1 VKEESRPARR
11 LPDNTASSIPEESA
25 REIRVN
31 INLEG
36 RRSSWTAK
44 ELMLHDFPDPRYA
57 VPGVLAEG
65 LNLFAGAPKLGKSWF
80 ALNVAAAVAYGGLA
94 LDKISVERGE
104 ALYLAL
110 EDPPRRLQRRLQLIL
125 GGEPAPDGLF
135 IETAWDKLLEGG
147 RGRLDAWLDAHPDCR
162 LVVVDVFV
170 KVRGI
175 PDANVNR
182 YEADYTAM
190 ASLKTLADKHGV
202 AILVVHHTRKALA
215 DDYIDS
221 VSGTQG
227 LAGAADAVLVL
238 SRSRGSADAK
248 LRVTGRD
255 IEETEYALRF
265 SPEKGSWSLLEGPA
279 EEYEVSDS
287 RRRILVH
294 LRENG
299 PRSPKQLSDELGL
312 DHDAVRQTVSRMAR
326 DEQIATDGDGL
337 YYHLSQQS
345 HLSHGEES
353 GVTPVTGVTGDTEG
367 QGALESTNDRV
378 PTFGDVAYLDYIAT
392 VHRNGHLT
400 TDEALELEQWHKRV
414 LEAGGERH

>member
-1 VKEESRPARR
+1 MSDGAHLCEDG
-11 LPDNTASSIPEESA
+11 LP
-25 REIRVN
+25 
-31 INLEG
+31 
-36 RRSSWTAK
+36 RSSWTAK
-44 ELMLHDFPDPRYA
+44 DLMRHVFPEQRYA

-65 LNLFAGAPKLGKSWF
+65 LNLLAGAPKLGKSWF

-110 EDPPRRLQRRLQLIL
+110 EDPPRRLQRRLRLIL
-125 GGEPAPDGLF
+125 GGEQAPDGLF

-147 RGRLDAWLDAHPDCR
+147 CDRLDAWLAAHPDCR
-162 LVVVDVFV
+162 IAVVDVFA

-175 PDANVNR
+175 VDGNVNR
-182 YEADYTAM
+182 YEADYAAM
-190 ASLKTLADKHGV
+190 ASLKDLADKHGV
-202 AILVVHHTRKALA
+202 AILVVHHTRKASA
-215 DDYIDS
+215 DDYVDS
-221 VSGTQG
+221 VSGTHG
-227 LAGAADAVLVL
+227 LAAAADAVLVL

-248 LRVTGRD
+248 LHVTGRD
-255 IEETEYALRF
+255 IEEAEYAMKF
-265 SPEKGSWSLLEGPA
+265 NPAEGSWSLLEGPA

-337 YYHLSQQS
+337 YYHLSQLS
-345 HLSHGEES
+345 HLSLVEES

-367 QGALESTNDRV
+367 QGIVED
-378 PTFGDVAYLDYIAT
+378 LDQ
-392 VHRNGHLT
+392 
-400 TDEALELEQWHKRV
+400 DEIERLADLAQQMREEQ
-414 LEAGGERH
+414 A

>member
-1 VKEESRPARR
+1 MSDGA
-11 LPDNTASSIPEESA
+11 LP
-25 REIRVN
+25 
-31 INLEG
+31 
-36 RRSSWTAK
+36 RSSWTAK
-44 ELMLHDFPDPRYA
+44 DLMRHVFPEPRYA
-57 VPGVLAEG
+57 VPGLLAEG

-80 ALNVAAAVAYGGLA
+80 ALNVAAAVAHGGLA
-94 LDKISVERGE
+94 LDRIDVERGE

-135 IETAWDKLLEGG
+135 IETAWPRLLEGG
-147 RGRLDAWLDAHPDCR
+147 CEMLEAWLDAHSDCR
-162 LVVVDVFV
+162 LVVVDVFA
-170 KVRGI
+170 KVRGV

-182 YEADYTAM
+182 YEADYAAL
-190 ASLKTLADKHGV
+190 ASLKTIADKHAI

-215 DDYIDS
+215 DDFIDS

-248 LRVTGRD
+248 LRITGRD
-255 IEETEYALRF
+255 VEEADYAMQF
-265 SPEKGSWSLLEGPA
+265 NTAEGSWALLESPA

-299 PRSPKQLSDELGL
+299 PRSPKQLTDELGL

-345 HLSHGEES
+345 HLSLVERS
-353 GVTPVTGVTGDTEG
+353 GVTPVTGVTGDTEE
-367 QGALESTNDRV
+367 QGTFGSKNGRK
-378 PTFGDVAYLDYIAT
+378 PTFGDDDYLDYVAT
-392 VHRNGHLT
+392 VHRNGHVT
-400 TDEALELEQWHKRV
+400 TSEALDLERWHKLVAR
-414 LEAGGERH
+414 ARA